1 MGASPVPS
9 RTRAEW
15 IAIGL
20 LVMEGIPGITV
31 GISLA
36 PAIAAGGLL
45 LVVGILAYG
54 VASLVGAVGILVGRR
69 WGWPIAIA
77 TVLVGLAILVI
88 VLGIAG
94 WRDAVIAGG
103 IAIWLVTL
111 GALLMARPRGAARR
125 G

>member
-1 MGASPVPS
+1 MGAWPVPS

-36 PAIAAGGLL
+36 PAIAAGGLV

-103 IAIWLVTL
+103 IASWLVTL